1 MKQLSVIVCL
11 LLMPFHIVNAQ
22 VYFKD
27 KAEELNL
34 MYSCGITEYGNGI
47 SFYDYNNDGWDD
59 LTVNT
64 EAGER
69 LLFFRNINGTYTED
83 LLIIPPL
90 TDQTRQVNWVDIDN
104 DGDKD
109 LFVTSD
115 VAGNRLYEN
124 TGNMVLTEITS
135 AAGLPAENMYTFGSS
150 WGDYNNDGY
159 LDLFVSNRDEVT
171 FSIPNF
177 LFRNNGDGSF
187 TNVTSEAGLELTSHS
202 SFCAVFF
209 DFNNDG
215 FQDIFVANDRLIYPN
230 FLYKNN
236 GNGTFSEVGASSNSG
251 TYMNGMS
258 ATVGDINNDG
268 WFDIYCT
275 NTTEGNA
282 LFLNNGD
289 DTFTDIAVS
298 SGTVF
303 NAYGWGSVFL
313 DSDLD
318 MDQDLYVSG
327 LYNTTN
333 TSLLPYGYFQNDGNS
348 QFSEPINTGFEV
360 DDRSSFSNA
369 IGDYNNDGLID
380 MAVANNQDADLF
392 IWKNETTNSNNWIKL
407 KLEGTFS
414 NRDGIGSVIEIGIG
428 GESQFYYTACGE
440 GYLSQNSQYEII
452 GLGAASSV
460 DFIRIK
466 WLSGVEDYFYN
477 LAANQS
483 YDFTEGTGTLSD
495 SNSEISED
503 VELFPNPVE
512 EFLQIRTDFPIEEI
526 TIFDSFGKTVLKA
539 EINGAESIKLS
550 LNPLNSG
557 VYFVQI
563 KTITDNFIEK
573 ILKR

>member
-1 MKQLSVIVCL
+1 
-11 LLMPFHIVNAQ
+11 
-22 VYFKD
+22 
-27 KAEELNL
+27 
-34 MYSCGITEYGNGI
+34 
-47 SFYDYNNDGWDD
+47 
-59 LTVNT
+59 
-64 EAGER
+64 
-69 LLFFRNINGTYTED
+69 
-83 LLIIPPL
+83 
-90 TDQTRQVNWVDIDN
+90 
-104 DGDKD
+104 
-109 LFVTSD
+109 
-115 VAGNRLYEN
+115 
-124 TGNMVLTEITS
+124 
-135 AAGLPAENMYTFGSS
+135 
-150 WGDYNNDGY
+150 
-159 LDLFVSNRDEVT
+159 
-171 FSIPNF
+171 
-177 LFRNNGDGSF
+177 
-187 TNVTSEAGLELTSHS
+187 
-202 SFCAVFF
+202 
-209 DFNNDG
+209 
-215 FQDIFVANDRLIYPN
+215 
-230 FLYKNN
+230 
-236 GNGTFSEVGASSNSG
+236 
-251 TYMNGMS
+251 
-258 ATVGDINNDG
+258 
-268 WFDIYCT
+268 
-275 NTTEGNA
+275 
-282 LFLNNGD
+282 
-289 DTFTDIAVS
+289 IAVS

-327 LYNTTN
+327 LYNTAN
-333 TSLLPYGYFQNDGNS
+333 TTLLPYGYFQNDGNN
-348 QFSEPINTGFEV
+348 QFSEPTNTGFEV

-380 MAVANNQDADLF
+380 IAVANNQDADLF
-392 IWKNETTNSNNWIKL
+392 VWKNETTNSNNWIKL
-407 KLEGTFS
+407 KLEGTIS
-414 NRDGIGSVIEIGIG
+414 NRDGIGSVIEIGIE

-452 GLGAASSV
+452 GLGTTSSV

-526 TIFDSFGKTVLKA
+526 TIFDSLGKTVLKA

-563 KTITDNFIEK
+563 KTITGNFIEK